1 MRAQKFDV
9 ERDQQVTMVRK
20 GLPRLHLKKNKK
32 KLVEFLRR
40 SQFEIEIAIV
50 RGDTDISQE
59 GYGLLHKKKIK

>member
-20 GLPRLHLKKNKK
+20 GLPRLHLKKQK